1 MYVKCIYI
9 IQTKLLTVLFWIELA
24 FIWDIVILFSI
35 WCTTEIID
43 IKKDFY
49 FEYWTYVYVHYI
61 RSQKSLYDLWVLLYI
76 RKIFHIEFL
85 KFFLRLWTFLASFK
99 RSYSIN
105 KVKNNYDLALEFFF
119 LHFWM
124 TTVLCFVSIAFY
136 FVDFVKNKDT

>member
-85 KFFLRLWTFLASFK
+85 KIFLRLWTFLASFK

-119 LHFWM
+119 CIFEWLLSS
-124 TTVLCFVSIAFY
+124 VLYQLRFIL
-136 FVDFVKNKDT
+136 